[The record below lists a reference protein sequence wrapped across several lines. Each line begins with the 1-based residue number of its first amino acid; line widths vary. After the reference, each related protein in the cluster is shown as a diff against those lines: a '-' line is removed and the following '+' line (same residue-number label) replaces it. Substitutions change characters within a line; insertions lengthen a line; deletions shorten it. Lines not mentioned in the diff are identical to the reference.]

1 MEYVV
6 KHYFPVK
13 GGLLTPGEIVRDLPE
28 EIIPRLL
35 EKGAIEEIAPAPS
48 AAKSVKPVK
57 PAKAPKAKEAEEA
70 EEIDEEYGDAEGEA
84 LEIDPMDAVVAAE
97 EAPKKTTR
105 KKSAKKEG

>member
-35 EKGAIEEIAPAPS
+35 EKGAIEEIAPASP
-48 AAKSVKPVK
+48 AESVKPVK
-57 PAKAPKAKEAEEA
+57 SAKTPKAAEAVKAEEV
-70 EEIDEEYGDAEGEA
+70 EEEYEDAESEA
-84 LEIDPMDAVVAAE
+84 LEIDPMDAIVAAPE
-97 EAPKKTTR
+97 ETPKKTTR